1 VMGHNFKAGD
11 LALIVSCP
19 IVPTLIG
26 RCVQLV
32 ECVGPGCDSFTAHGP
47 WFNRGDANAWV
58 VEADGLVSL
67 TIGKTLVEHPRCCIA
82 EKYLMPLRGNFE
94 FGQQKA
100 KEAV

>member
-1 VMGHNFKAGD
+1 MNSQFKPGD

-19 IVPTLIG
+19 LVPTLIG

-32 ECVGPGCDSFTAHGP
+32 EGIGPGCDSFSAHGP

-67 TIGKTLVEHPRCCIA
+67 TISKTLVDHPRCCIA